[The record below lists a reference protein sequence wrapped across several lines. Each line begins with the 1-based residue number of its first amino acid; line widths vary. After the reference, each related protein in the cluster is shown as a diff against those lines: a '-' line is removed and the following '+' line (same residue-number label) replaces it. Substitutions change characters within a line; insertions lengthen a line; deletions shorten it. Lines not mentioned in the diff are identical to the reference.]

1 MADATKI
8 AICNMK
14 GGSGKSTT
22 SVLTALAYASQGYK
36 TLLADFD
43 PQGGTSVLAAG
54 KDKTFKMFKTTTF
67 LLMNEEVK
75 PEHVFRLPLQLD
87 LLPSNETLDRFSSSI
102 NEYDIKDAMEQYE
115 GNYDCVVLDCPPTME
130 GLTAAAVS
138 YANKVI
144 VPTKTESPQDFRATQ
159 YAVKRLRK
167 RRKKPG
173 VLMLGYREYPEENM
187 GYHATLCREF
197 HEEFGNDAIG
207 YLPRSVR
214 FLKAAADT
222 NKKWT
227 KSAIEK
233 TLKPI
238 FDLTQF

>member
-1 MADATKI
+1 MVSHSKESHFAVMADATKI

-115 GNYDCVVLDCPPTME
+115 GN
-130 GLTAAAVS
+130 
-138 YANKVI
+138 
-144 VPTKTESPQDFRATQ
+144 
-159 YAVKRLRK
+159 
-167 RRKKPG
+167 
-173 VLMLGYREYPEENM
+173 
-187 GYHATLCREF
+187 
-197 HEEFGNDAIG
+197 
-207 YLPRSVR
+207 
-214 FLKAAADT
+214 
-222 NKKWT
+222 
-227 KSAIEK
+227 
-233 TLKPI
+233 
-238 FDLTQF
+238 